1 MGPKGDKF
9 GICFRYFGR
18 LVPLDA
24 PTKLLPRRPKTLE
37 LRPAGTLGFEQGKQQ
52 GPSNWMSVFVE
63 LLLEQHPLL
72 AALLIYIIIYTYIH
86 VCSICEYCA
95 YPRNHVSQHISLT

>member
-1 MGPKGDKF
+1 MGPKGDQF

-37 LRPAGTLGFEQGKQQ
+37 LRPAGTLGFEQGKHQ
-52 GPSNWMSVFVE
+52 GALKLDECFFE

-72 AALLIYIIIYTYIH
+72 AALYTAIYNYIYLYT
-86 VCSICEYCA
+86 C
-95 YPRNHVSQHISLT
+95 L